1 MTNNLTPEQIEHMV
15 DRFLRWKLPENFRPD
30 AGISFKPDFNENT
43 PWPNKHKPSGTN
55 LFDCNQAT
63 EMVKFMIEDLPAL
76 PNQSE
81 QINALVEN
89 AKSQTETNLAIIRK
103 LDAKDQR
110 IATLEEALINA
121 TELIEQL
128 HYEHLLGMEWLED
141 EENKY
146 RAIAG
151 GQDNE

>member
-1 MTNNLTPEQIEHMV
+1 MPTIKELYDQGQRQFPMRGGGISPMV
-15 DRFLRWKLPENFRPD
+15 EWWDCALQYIPIYGGHILCWQENGEFLDSQGNYIDPMDLLPEP
-30 AGISFKPDFNENT
+30 
-43 PWPNKHKPSGTN
+43 
-55 LFDCNQAT
+55 
-63 EMVKFMIEDLPAL
+63 L

-151 GQDNE
+151 GQDNETK